1 MDLKNFKDKK
11 LVIWDYDVKRML
23 IYDLGKKYLVREKN
37 EWIKRLLI
45 KFLKLLKIGRNM
57 R

>member
-45 KFLKLLKIGRNM
+45 KFSKLLKIGRNM